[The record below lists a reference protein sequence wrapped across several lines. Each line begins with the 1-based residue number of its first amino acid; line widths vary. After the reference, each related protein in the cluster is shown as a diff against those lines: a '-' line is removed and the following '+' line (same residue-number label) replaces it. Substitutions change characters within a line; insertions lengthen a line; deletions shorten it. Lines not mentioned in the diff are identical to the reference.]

1 MVQGGTE
8 EKEKEEEKRKIA
20 DAYERY
26 DNKPESCMEFTNLRV
41 FSLSVGRNTISK
53 GSGTSG
59 ILISN
64 VKASTKNMNDPIKPP
79 KTELEALVVL
89 ERSTGTCERV
99 ELIDNYVSEVT
110 GGIGIVICSSSVV
123 LK

>member
-1 MVQGGTE
+1 M
-8 EKEKEEEKRKIA
+8 
-20 DAYERY
+20 
-26 DNKPESCMEFTNLRV
+26 
-41 FSLSVGRNTISK
+41 
-53 GSGTSG
+53 
-59 ILISN
+59 ISN
-64 VKASTKNMNDPIKPP
+64 VKASTKNMNDPIQPP

-89 ERSTGTCERV
+89 ERSTGTCEKV